1 MRMMQLAGWCS
12 GEKMANKTEG
22 VGMMQLEGG
31 CNELM
36 LRSYLWEQ

>member
-1 MRMMQLAGWCS
+1 MMQLAGWGS
-12 GEKMANKTEG
+12 GGKEDGKENRGCRDDA
-22 VGMMQLEGG
+22 VGGG